1 MANIVVKDNVRYRKR
16 DAEREDIVAAVRTNV
31 PVESAASVEAEKAR
45 AELQAELDE
54 TRRVDEK
61 SDEAA
66 TKVKEPETTKVRE
79 PETVKRGRQAPA
91 AK

>member
-1 MANIVVKDNVRYRKR
+1 VHEEQLAQERADFEKEI
-16 DAEREDIVAAVRTNV
+16 AERR
-31 PVESAASVEAEKAR
+31 K
-45 AELQAELDE
+45 ELDADSKN
-54 TRRVDEK
+54 DEK